1 MDHAVQ
7 EATAGTRQ
15 GTTQPTIDGSV
26 YVKPQE
32 LAWEPTQFDGISIKV
47 LYEDKVKGE
56 MTCLLKW
63 EPGATGKTGGLALEK
78 GERRLESCLPMGSG
92 LPADHP
98 RPAEPI

>member
-15 GTTQPTIDGSV
+15 GATQPTIDGSI

-47 LYEDKVKGE
+47 LYEGRS
-56 MTCLLKW
+56 
-63 EPGATGKTGGLALEK
+63 A
-78 GERRLESCLPMGSG
+78 GS
-92 LPADHP
+92 
-98 RPAEPI
+98 

>member
-32 LAWEPTQFDGISIKV
+32 LAWEPTQFDGISVKV
-47 LYEDKVKGE
+47 LYEDKAKGE
-56 MTCLLKW
+56 MT
-63 EPGATGKTGGLALEK
+63 
-78 GERRLESCLPMGSG
+78 
-92 LPADHP
+92 
-98 RPAEPI
+98 